1 MSKAKT
7 LGELKESGYR
17 SRPVKA
23 EMRENLLK
31 KLQQKENLFPG
42 IIGYDNTVIPQIVHA
57 ILSQHDMIFLGLRGQ
72 AKSRII
78 RMLPDMLDDYIPIVQ
93 GSEINDDP
101 FQPIS
106 KYARTLIQ
114 EMGDNT
120 PIQWISRDQRYNEKL
135 ATPDVTIA
143 DLIGDLDP
151 IKAAKRGIELSSE
164 EVIHYGLLPRSNR
177 SIFAINELPDLSPK
191 IQVGL
196 FNIMQERDVQIRGYS
211 IRLPLDVCLVYSA
224 NPQDYTN
231 RGRIVTPLKDRIGS
245 EIRTHYPITRDEGME
260 ITDQEASIYN
270 RDGRELVVPRFIKQV
285 VEEIARAARESK
297 DIEQASGVSARFSIT
312 CMENLISSAERRA
325 ILNNEKV
332 ICPRASDFIH
342 ILPAMTGKM
351 ELSYS
356 GEERG
361 AEMVSRR
368 LIKEAVRIVFNEY
381 FGHDDCQSTI
391 AWFQEKHRTFVLD
404 DSLSAQEVVDRAQ
417 EIKGL
422 VGRVQA
428 YLKQEPIR
436 KPEVL
441 ASGIE
446 FMLEG
451 LFAHKRLSKTELQGQ
466 VAYG

>member
-1 MSKAKT
+1 
-7 LGELKESGYR
+7 
-17 SRPVKA
+17 
-23 EMRENLLK
+23 
-31 KLQQKENLFPG
+31 
-42 IIGYDNTVIPQIVHA
+42 
-57 ILSQHDMIFLGLRGQ
+57 
-72 AKSRII
+72 
-78 RMLPDMLDDYIPIVQ
+78 
-93 GSEINDDP
+93 
-101 FQPIS
+101 
-106 KYARTLIQ
+106 
-114 EMGDNT
+114 
-120 PIQWISRDQRYNEKL
+120 
-135 ATPDVTIA
+135 
-143 DLIGDLDP
+143 
-151 IKAAKRGIELSSE
+151 
-164 EVIHYGLLPRSNR
+164 
-177 SIFAINELPDLSPK
+177 
-191 IQVGL
+191 
-196 FNIMQERDVQIRGYS
+196 
-211 IRLPLDVCLVYSA
+211 
-224 NPQDYTN
+224 
-231 RGRIVTPLKDRIGS
+231 DRIGS

-436 KPEVL
+436 
-441 ASGIE
+441 
-446 FMLEG
+446 
-451 LFAHKRLSKTELQGQ
+451 
-466 VAYG
+466 